1 MSKGGE
7 KIDPFTVTTEKED
20 LERFRKLDFFD
31 QLDAAVNNAS
41 KPDMK
46 NLYVSRDHVGHCASW
61 AWPPIA

>member
-1 MSKGGE
+1 MPKGEE

-31 QLDAAVNNAS
+31 QIDAAVNNAS

-46 NLYVSRDHVGHCASW
+46 NLSVA
-61 AWPPIA
+61 PN